1 MRMELSPR
9 FSVLAYSRKLGNFLS
24 FSVYR
29 FILLRVNNLI
39 NPLLF
44 LVADFFIILLEKM
57 TFFA

>member
-1 MRMELSPR
+1 
-9 FSVLAYSRKLGNFLS
+9 
-24 FSVYR
+24 VYR

-57 TFFA
+57 TVFA